1 MQGISLQIVLYGPHT
16 LELRKTKTIKYPL
29 IKSLWN
35 QKLNE
40 IIKIIKVL
48 WKSEGS
54 KSE

>member
-16 LELRKTKTIKYPL
+16 FELRKTKTIKYPL